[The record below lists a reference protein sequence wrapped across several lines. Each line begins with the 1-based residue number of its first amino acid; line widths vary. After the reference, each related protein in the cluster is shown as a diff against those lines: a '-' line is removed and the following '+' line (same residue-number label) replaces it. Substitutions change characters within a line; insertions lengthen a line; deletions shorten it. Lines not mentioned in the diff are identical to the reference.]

1 MKTKEDGCVHQQWRL
16 SFGALFI
23 GWPVDRGDFCGLGV
37 SMFVALK
44 PHKMGGI
51 NHSNLEVCQ
60 HSPSILSKHQDFH
73 PQEVCLRCLKGRLTR
88 CHLFGGHIHSPTPPK
103 APAWS
108 PKRPVPASLAVSF
121 LGCERLPRSHSPPI
135 QRVISCGKWWVS
147 SNQSCQ
153 LPKDFFGTLSIW
165 RNPKESE
172 VISSS
177 PSTDVAKSA
186 HALQLGRFKP
196 SKTRHVEMESDG
208 KWAPFTPPCR
218 F

>member
-1 MKTKEDGCVHQQWRL
+1 MEDGYCSHSSLPTSLKIIDLKIPRKYGRWKPKKMVWWL
-16 SFGALFI
+16 CSPTMEVVL
-23 GWPVDRGDFCGLGV
+23 RGFVYWLTCR

-44 PHKMGGI
+44 PPKMGGI

-88 CHLFGGHIHSPTPPK
+88 CHLFGGHIHSPTPLP

-135 QRVISCGKWWVS
+135 KRVISCGKWWVS
-147 SNQSCQ
+147 SNQK
-153 LPKDFFGTLSIW
+153 LPTAKGFFWNSFDLEK
-165 RNPKESE
+165 PK
-172 VISSS
+172 
-177 PSTDVAKSA
+177 
-186 HALQLGRFKP
+186 
-196 SKTRHVEMESDG
+196 G
-208 KWAPFTPPCR
+208 KWGHIIFTFNWCGKVCPC
-218 F
+218 FAAWSFQAL